1 MRKTAN
7 SLSTYTTTRIAITA
21 SVKTLTP
28 NLRPDTSHLSATVHQ
43 EEPATKRAR
52 LPGANAMT
60 WYANRPGTGLNKG
73 AAPTKLQPWPSAR
86 LTPKPWPSERLTPN
100 KTARTLRAGPKQAS
114 NLHRRLA
121 QQPQPQR
128 QHRRMKQP
136 KLPCPQ
142 PSAMLRRTFNP
153 GARPRARNAKPQF

>member
-1 MRKTAN
+1 MRKTAD
-7 SLSTYTTTRIAITA
+7 SLSTYTTTRIAVTA
-21 SVKTLTP
+21 SVKMLTP
-28 NLRPDTSHLSATVHQ
+28 NLRPDTSQPRATVHQ
-43 EEPATKRAR
+43 EEPATTRAR

-60 WYANRPGTGLNKG
+60 WYANRPGPGSNKG
-73 AAPTKLQPWPSAR
+73 PAPTKPRPWPSAR
-86 LTPKPWPSERLTPN
+86 LTPNEI
-100 KTARTLRAGPKQAS
+100 ARTLRAGPKQTR

-142 PSAMLRRTFNP
+142 PSAMPRRTFNP
-153 GARPRARNAKPQF
+153 GARPRTRNARLQF